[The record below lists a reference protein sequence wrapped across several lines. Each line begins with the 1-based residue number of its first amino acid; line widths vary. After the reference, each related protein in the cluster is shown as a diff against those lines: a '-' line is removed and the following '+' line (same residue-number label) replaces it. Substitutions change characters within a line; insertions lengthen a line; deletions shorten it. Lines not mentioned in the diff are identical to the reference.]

1 MNRPAAVRLS
11 RLARADILDIW
22 TYVAA
27 DNLIAADRVLE
38 RIERI
43 FESIAEHPE
52 LGRERSE
59 IMEGLRSFAVMSW
72 VIFYRIDMNSE
83 SVIIA
88 RVLHGA
94 RDLDEFDY

>member
-1 MNRPAAVRLS
+1 MLQPIIS
-11 RLARADILDIW
+11 
-22 TYVAA
+22 
-27 DNLIAADRVLE
+27 AADRVLE

-88 RVLHGA
+88 RVPHGA

>member
-1 MNRPAAVRLS
+1 M
-11 RLARADILDIW
+11 LDIW

-27 DNLIAADRVLE
+27 DNPIAADQVLE

-43 FESIAEHPE
+43 LESIAEHPE

-59 IMEGLRSFAVMSW
+59 ITEGLCSFAVVSW
-72 VIFYRIDMNSE
+72 VIFYRIENE
-83 SVIIA
+83 SVVIA

-94 RDLDEFDY
+94 RDLDELDY